1 MKILISTI
9 FDYPHE
15 GGLSTHIT
23 TLKKGLIEHGHEVD
37 ILSWSD
43 CSKRHRLF
51 IRGLTFSIK
60 RMNKGKGQLFGD
72 RQRMN
77 WLKRK
82 LAKIYQEY
90 DVVNTQDIF
99 ATLAAKDLNIKT
111 VQTVH
116 GYYTYEATSR
126 GAIQNQ
132 SPEAHQAKRY
142 EQEAYTSADDI
153 VCVDQR
159 LKEYVRAESGR
170 EAHMIHNSVDSSL
183 FNISSEEIDQVRQ
196 TYQLPKDQSIL
207 LVPRRL
213 TEKNGVIYPIL
224 ALPKILKQFPNTLLV
239 YAGSGELIDTLKQ
252 VASKLNASS
261 HIAFLGSV
269 PHSDMIGLYKLT
281 DIVLIPSIHAKGV
294 EEATSIAALEGMTA
308 GKPVI
313 AGAVGGLKE
322 LIQHQENGLLFENKN
337 EHDLAEQV
345 LSLLNNSELS
355 HALAKNAQ
363 HYVERNHSHLASART
378 ILEIYSS

>member
-1 MKILISTI
+1 MKILITTI

-23 TLKKGLIEHGHEVD
+23 TFKKGLIEHGHDVD

-43 CSKRHRLF
+43 CLNRNRLF
-51 IRGLTFSIK
+51 IRGLTFLIK
-60 RMNKGKGQLFGD
+60 RLNKGKGQLFGD
-72 RQRMN
+72 RQRMK
-77 WLKRK
+77 WLIKE
-82 LAKIYQEY
+82 LTKIYQGY

-99 ATLAAKDLNIKT
+99 ATLAAKDFNIKT

-126 GAIQNQ
+126 GAIKDQ
-132 SPEAHQAKRY
+132 SPEAHQAKLH
-142 EQEAYTSADDI
+142 EQEAYLSADDI

-159 LKEYVRAESGR
+159 LKEYVQSESGR
-170 EAHMIHNSVDSSL
+170 GTHMIHNSVDSSL

-196 TYQLPKDQSIL
+196 TYHLPNDQSIL

-239 YAGSGELIDTLKQ
+239 YAGSGEQIDTLKQ
-252 VASKLNASS
+252 VASKLNVSS
-261 HIAFLGSV
+261 HITFLGSV
-269 PHSDMIGLYKLT
+269 PHSDIIGLYKLAN
-281 DIVLIPSIHAKGV
+281 IVLIPSIHAKGV

-322 LIQHQENGLLFENKN
+322 LIQHQENGLLFENRN

-345 LSLLNNSELS
+345 LSLLNDPNYGTI
-355 HALAKNAQ
+355 LAQNARK
-363 HYVERNHSHLASART
+363 YIDKNHSHLASAGSM
-378 ILEIYSS
+378 LEIYE